1 MMYAF
6 IRFYKKLSQLQP
18 FLHVDPPIV
27 DTLFSNN
34 TQMMKYCRKSCANY
48 NRSRE
53 KYDFFTVSD
62 DEESFFELSAKT
74 VTGETLNFE
83 RFEGYV
89 TMVINMAK
97 LCKSVNPNAEIYFA
111 HMEDLQK
118 VWPYSFELIVFPF
131 EHPKFDYANE
141 DCADFEEAA
150 RRPGRSIHVMETANI
165 HVPVEELHPVYKYMM
180 GKAKFD
186 KLDVDVATFF
196 VVNPE
201 GSRVEVHQGTSL
213 TSLKRYLHRMF
224 ETEL

>member
-1 MMYAF
+1 
-6 IRFYKKLSQLQP
+6 
-18 FLHVDPPIV
+18 
-27 DTLFSNN
+27 
-34 TQMMKYCRKSCANY
+34 
-48 NRSRE
+48 
-53 KYDFFTVSD
+53 
-62 DEESFFELSAKT
+62 
-74 VTGETLNFE
+74 
-83 RFEGYV
+83 
-89 TMVINMAK
+89 MVINMAK

-111 HMEDLQK
+111 RMEDLQK

-186 KLDVDVATFF
+186 KLDVDIATFF